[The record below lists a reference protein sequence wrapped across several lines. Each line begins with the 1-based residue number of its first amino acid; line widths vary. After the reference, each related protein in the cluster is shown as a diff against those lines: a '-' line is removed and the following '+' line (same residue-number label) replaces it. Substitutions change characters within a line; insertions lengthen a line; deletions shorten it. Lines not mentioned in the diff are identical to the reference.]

1 MMTIPHLNVRT
12 SYSLLSSL
20 ITFDKYFNYAM
31 TTNLSSLAICDNNMF
46 GVYEFHQLCQKN
58 KIKPII
64 GLNVIIFLNDIPYN
78 MNLFA
83 RNQNGYFNLVEISS
97 LIMIN
102 AEHKQN
108 LTLEEISKFLTTD
121 VKIIINYTT
130 DNYQPELYQ
139 TLRKILKVGTDLYLG
154 INNGN
159 LSLLE
164 SLQGLV
170 ANEQIIWNNK
180 VQYFTSEDF
189 TAYKVVDT
197 IKTQTLFKESKMK
210 DLYGWVSPPPL
221 YQQYFDNIKTFI
233 TTIDV
238 FPLHKGTIFDNLLR
252 YPIPEGQ
259 TAQQFLQE
267 ICQTALKQKK
277 INGSKTT
284 YLQRL
289 TYELTVINKMGF
301 NDYFLIVWDYVR
313 YAKQQNIFVGPGRG
327 SAAGSLV
334 SYLLNIT
341 TIDPITY
348 NLLFER
354 FLNPERKSL
363 PDIDIDFEDDK
374 REMVVEYLFEKY
386 GSEHVAHII
395 TFQTIGMKMAIR
407 DICRI
412 FDIAIEEA
420 DKMSKAVP
428 LEYNYHYEEAINANP
443 LFEIYQKK
451 YPQVFLHLKKI
462 IGLPRQ
468 TGTHAAGVVL
478 TQQRLQTIIPIKEG
492 YNGIYQ
498 TQYSM
503 NYLEE
508 LGILK
513 MDLLGLRNLTILHD
527 VIDNIYQE
535 TKVKLDVDTL
545 PLNDQKTYQL
555 LAQGDTK
562 GIFQLESPGMTKVL
576 VDMVPD
582 QLEDIVATSS
592 LYRPGP
598 QDNIPL
604 FIKRKKNLAKVTYI
618 DERLAEILAPTYG
631 IIVYQEQVMLIAQKV
646 ANFSLAKADVLRRAM
661 GKKDASI
668 MSQMKTEFIEEAV
681 KNHYVEKI
689 AQEIWELIYKF
700 AAYGFNRSH
709 AVAYSL
715 LGYQMAYLKAN
726 YPSQFLASLL
736 THVIG
741 DEHKT
746 NDYIALAKKNHLTI
760 VPPNI
765 NVPYRQYHTI
775 DNQICIPLLII
786 KQIGFAFFNKI
797 AQEYQT
803 NGMFMDLYDLFIRL
817 YKKGLNR
824 KTYEALCFSGA
835 LDVFKL
841 NRITLF
847 NNYHQILTYIEL
859 IKTQEENE
867 NLIVDF
873 SLAEK
878 PELVIEPN
886 DEVICLEK
894 EYEFLGFYLSNHPLK
909 YIREKAGYQDKTTLI
924 SNLRLSLGSA
934 NILVLVKRVKV
945 ITDKNNNKMAF
956 LDCYDESGEI
966 SITAFAGIYKDY
978 ANLLKTN
985 NVLLL
990 NIKLGTYNN
999 KINGIINRI
1008 KFISGEQE

>member
-1 MMTIPHLNVRT
+1 MIPHLNVRT

-20 ITFDKYFNYAM
+20 ITFDKYFNYA
-31 TTNLSSLAICDNNMF
+31 TKNGLSTLAICDSNMF
-46 GVYEFHQLCQKN
+46 GVYEFHQLAQKN
-58 KIKPII
+58 NIKPII
-64 GLNVIIFLNDIPYN
+64 GLNVTILFNNEPYN
-78 MNLFA
+78 LNLFA
-83 RNQNGYFNLVEISS
+83 RNQKGYFNLVEISS

-102 AEHKQN
+102 AEHKTT
-108 LTLEEISKFLTTD
+108 LTFDDLSKFLTTGL
-121 VKIIINYTT
+121 KIIINYSAE
-130 DNYQPELYQ
+130 NYQSTVFQ
-139 TLRKILKVGTDLYLG
+139 TLKDNLVNPKDLFLG

-159 LSLLE
+159 VTLLD
-164 SLQGLV
+164 SFLGLGPE
-170 ANEQIIWNNK
+170 EQIIWNNK
-180 VQYFTSEDF
+180 VQYFTSDDF

-197 IKTQTLFKESKMK
+197 IKTQTLFKESKLY
-210 DLYGWVSPPPL
+210 DLYAWVAPPSR
-221 YQQYFDNIKTFI
+221 YDQYFENIKQFI
-233 TTIDV
+233 TDIEI
-238 FPLHKGTIFDNLLR
+238 FPLNKGTIFDNLLQ
-252 YPIPEGQ
+252 YPIPDGE
-259 TAQQFLQE
+259 TAQQFLAE
-267 ICQTALKQKK
+267 ICQTALKAKK
-277 INGSKTT
+277 LNG
-284 YLQRL
+284 LQGKYEARL
-289 TYELTVINKMGF
+289 SYELDVINKMGF

-313 YAKQQNIFVGPGRG
+313 YAKQQNVFVGPGRG

-334 SYLLNIT
+334 SYLLDIT
-341 TIDPITY
+341 TIDPIAY

-363 PDIDIDFEDDK
+363 PDIDIDFQDDK
-374 REMVVEYLFEKY
+374 REMIVEYLFEKY
-386 GSEHVAHII
+386 GSDHVAHIV

-412 FDIAIEEA
+412 FDIAIDEA

-428 LEYNYHYEEAINANP
+428 LEYNYHYEQAISSNP
-443 LFEIYQKK
+443 VFEIYQKK

-478 TQQRLQTIIPIKEG
+478 TQQRLQEIIPVKEG

-527 VIDNIYQE
+527 VVDNIYQE
-535 TKVKLDVDTL
+535 TKIKLDVNKL
-545 PLNDQKTYQL
+545 PLNDQKTYHL

-604 FIKRKKNLAKVTYI
+604 FIQRKKHLTKVTYI
-618 DERLAEILAPTYG
+618 DDRLTEILAPTYG

-646 ANFSLAKADVLRRAM
+646 ANFTLAKADVLRRAM

-668 MSQMKTEFIEEAV
+668 MGQMKTEFIKEAI
-681 KNHYVEKI
+681 KNHYVEKT
-689 AQEIWELIYKF
+689 AHEIWELIYKF

-736 THVIG
+736 TNVIG

-765 NVPYRQYHTI
+765 NAPYRQYHTI
-775 DNQICIPLLII
+775 DNQICVPLLII
-786 KQIGFAFFNKI
+786 KQIGFAFFKKI
-797 AQEYQT
+797 ASEYQE
-803 NGMFMDLYDLFIRL
+803 NGPFVDLYDLFIRL

-835 LDVFKL
+835 LDLFKM

-847 NNYHQILTYIEL
+847 NNYQRIITYIEL

-867 NLIVDF
+867 NLVVDF

-878 PELVIEPN
+878 PELVIEPD
-886 DEVICLEK
+886 DEVLALEK

-909 YIREKAGYQDKTTLI
+909 YIREKEGYQLKTTLI
-924 SNLRLSLGSA
+924 SNLRLNLGST
-934 NILVLVKRVKV
+934 NVLVLVKRLKV
-945 ITDKNNNKMAF
+945 IIDKNNNKMAF

-978 ANLLKTN
+978 ANLLKVN
-985 NVLLL
+985 NILLL

>member
-1 MMTIPHLNVRT
+1 MTIPHLNVRT

-20 ITFDKYFNYAM
+20 ITFDKYFNHAI
-31 TTNLSSLAICDNNMF
+31 TTGLTSLAICDSNMF
-46 GVYEFHQLCQKN
+46 GIYEFHQLCQKN

-64 GLNVIIFLNDIPYN
+64 GLNVTILFNDVNYN

-83 RNQNGYFNLVEISS
+83 RNQRGYFNLVEISS
-97 LIMIN
+97 ITMIN
-102 AEHKQN
+102 AEHKKL
-108 LTLEEISKFLTTD
+108 LTLDEIKKFLTAD
-121 VKIIINYTT
+121 VKIIINYTK
-130 DNYQPELYQ
+130 DNYQPSLYKMLQ
-139 TLRKILKVGTDLYLG
+139 SIFKQETDLYVG
-154 INNGN
+154 INNDN
-159 LSLLE
+159 LSLLASFKTLLAE
-164 SLQGLV
+164 
-170 ANEQIIWNNK
+170 EQIIWNNK

-189 TAYKVVDT
+189 TAYKVIDT
-197 IKTQTLFKESKMK
+197 IKKHILFKESKLQ
-210 DLYGWVSPPPL
+210 DLYGWMVPL
-221 YQQYFDNIKTFI
+221 NPYHQYFDNINFFI
-233 TTIDV
+233 ATIDV
-238 FPLHKGTIFDNLLR
+238 FPLNKGTIFDNLLH
-252 YPIPEGQ
+252 YPTQYNQ
-259 TAQQFLQE
+259 TSQQFLRE
-267 ICQTALKQKK
+267 ICETSFAQKNITKLKA
-277 INGSKTT
+277 T
-284 YLQRL
+284 YLERL
-289 TYELTVINKMGF
+289 NYELTVINKMGF

-313 YAKQQNIFVGPGRG
+313 YAKEQNIFVGPGRG

-334 SYLLNIT
+334 SYLLDIT
-341 TIDPITY
+341 IIDPITY

-354 FLNPERKSL
+354 FLNSERKSL

-374 REMVVEYLFEKY
+374 REMVIEYLFEKY
-386 GSEHVAHII
+386 GSEHIAHII
-395 TFQTIGMKMAIR
+395 TFQTIGMKRAIR

-428 LEYNYHYEEAINANP
+428 LEFNYHYEQAISANP
-443 LFEIYQKK
+443 VFEIYQKK
-451 YPQVFLHLKKI
+451 YPQVFLYLKKI

-468 TGTHAAGVVL
+468 TGIHAAGIVL
-478 TQQRLQTIIPIKEG
+478 TQQRLQTIIPVKEG
-492 YNGIYQ
+492 YSGIYQ

-503 NYLEE
+503 NCLEE

-527 VIDNIYQE
+527 VVNNIYRE
-535 TKVKLDVDTL
+535 TKVKLDVNTL
-545 PLNDQKTYQL
+545 LLNDQKTYQL

-562 GIFQLESPGMTKVL
+562 GVFQLESPGMTKVL
-576 VDMVPD
+576 VDMVPN

-604 FIKRKKNLAKVTYI
+604 FIKRKKHLAKVTYI

-646 ANFSLAKADVLRRAM
+646 ANFSLTKADVLRSAT
-661 GKKDASI
+661 GKKDATI
-668 MSQMKTEFIEEAV
+668 MSQMKTEFIKGAV

-726 YPSQFLASLL
+726 YPSQFLTSLL
-736 THVIG
+736 TNVIG

-746 NDYIALAKKNHLTI
+746 NDYINLAKKNHLTI
-760 VPPNI
+760 IPPNI
-765 NVPYRQYHTI
+765 NTPYHKYHTV
-775 DNQICIPLLII
+775 DNQICVPLLII
-786 KQIGFAFFNKI
+786 KQIGFVFFNKI

-803 NGMFMDLYDLFIRL
+803 NGLFTDLYDLFIRL
-817 YKKGLNR
+817 YKKGLNH

-847 NNYHQILTYIEL
+847 NNYQRIITYIEL
-859 IKTQEENE
+859 IKIKEENE
-867 NLIVDF
+867 NLVIDF
-873 SLAEK
+873 LLAEK
-878 PELVIEPN
+878 PELVIEPD
-886 DEVICLEK
+886 DEVVCLKK
-894 EYEFLGFYLSNHPLK
+894 EYEFLRFYLSNHPLK
-909 YIREKAGYQDKTTLI
+909 YLREKEGYKYKITLI
-924 SNLRLSLGSA
+924 SNLRLTLVST
-934 NILVLVKRVKV
+934 NVLVLVKRVKT
-945 ITDKNNNKMAF
+945 IMDKNNNKMA
-956 LDCYDESGEI
+956 LLCCCDESSEI
-966 SITAFAGIYKDY
+966 SITAFAGIYNNY
-978 ANLLKTN
+978 ANLLKVN

-990 NIKLGTYNN
+990 NIRLETYNN

-1008 KFISGEQE
+1008 KFISREQ

>member
-1 MMTIPHLNVRT
+1 MMIPHLNVRT

-20 ITFDKYFNYAM
+20 ITFDKYFNYATM
-31 TTNLSSLAICDNNMF
+31 NGFSTLAICDSNMF
-46 GVYEFHQLCQKN
+46 GVYEFHRLAKKN
-58 KIKPII
+58 NIKPII
-64 GLNVIIFLNDIPYN
+64 GLNVTMLFDDESYN
-78 MNLFA
+78 INLFA
-83 RNQNGYFNLVEISS
+83 RNQKGYFNLVEISS

-102 AEHKQN
+102 AEHKTT
-108 LTLEEISKFLTTD
+108 LTFDDLSKFLTTD
-121 VKIIINYTT
+121 LKIIINYTV
-130 DNYQPELYQ
+130 DNYQPKVFQ
-139 TLRKILKVGTDLYLG
+139 TLKNNLVKINDLFLG
-154 INNGN
+154 VNNGN
-159 LSLLE
+159 AVLLDRFLSL
-164 SLQGLV
+164 G
-170 ANEQIIWNNK
+170 AAKQIIWNNK
-180 VQYFTSEDF
+180 VQYFTSDDF

-197 IKTQTLFKESKMK
+197 IKTQTLFKESKLN
-210 DLYGWVSPPPL
+210 DLYGWVAPPSR
-221 YQQYFDNIKTFI
+221 YEEYFENIKQFI
-233 TTIDV
+233 TDIEI
-238 FPLHKGTIFDNLLR
+238 FPLNKGTIFDNLLQ
-252 YPIPEGQ
+252 YPLPNGE
-259 TAQQFLQE
+259 TAQQFLAE
-267 ICQTALKQKK
+267 ICQTTLKAKK
-277 INGSKTT
+277 LNGFHGK
-284 YLQRL
+284 YEARL
-289 TYELTVINKMGF
+289 SYELDVIDKMGF

-313 YAKQQNIFVGPGRG
+313 YAKQQNVFVGPGRG

-334 SYLLNIT
+334 SYLLDIT
-341 TIDPITY
+341 TIDPIAY

-363 PDIDIDFEDDK
+363 PDIDIDFQDDK
-374 REMVVEYLFEKY
+374 REMIVEYLFEKY
-386 GSEHVAHII
+386 GRDHVAHIV
-395 TFQTIGMKMAIR
+395 TFQTIGMKIAIR

-420 DKMSKAVP
+420 DKMSRAVP
-428 LEYNYHYEEAINANP
+428 LEYNYHYEQAIGSNP
-443 LFEIYQKK
+443 VFEIYQKK
-451 YPQVFLHLKKI
+451 YPRVFLHLQKI

-478 TQQRLQTIIPIKEG
+478 TQQRLQEIIPVKEG

-513 MDLLGLRNLTILHD
+513 MDLLGLRNLTILHN
-527 VIDNIYQE
+527 VVDNIYQE
-535 TKVKLDVDTL
+535 AKVKLDVNKL
-545 PLNDQKTYQL
+545 PLNDQKTYHL

-604 FIKRKKNLAKVTYI
+604 FIQRKKNLTKVTYI
-618 DERLAEILAPTYG
+618 DDRLTEILAPTYG

-668 MSQMKTEFIEEAV
+668 MAQMKTEFIKEAI
-681 KNHYVEKI
+681 KNHYVEKT

-736 THVIG
+736 TNVIG

-746 NDYIALAKKNHLTI
+746 NDYISLAKKNHLTI

-765 NVPYRQYHTI
+765 NAPYRQYHTV
-775 DNQICIPLLII
+775 DNQICVPLLII
-786 KQIGFAFFNKI
+786 KQIGFAFFKKI
-797 AQEYQT
+797 ASEYQS
-803 NGMFMDLYDLFIRL
+803 NGPFGDLYDLFIRL

-835 LDVFKL
+835 LDLFKM
-841 NRITLF
+841 NRVTLF
-847 NNYHQILTYIEL
+847 NNYQRIITYIEL

-867 NLIVDF
+867 NLVVDF

-878 PELVIEPN
+878 PELVMEPD

-909 YIREKAGYQDKTTLI
+909 YIREKEGYQAKTTLI
-924 SNLRLSLGSA
+924 SNLRLSLGST
-934 NILVLVKRVKV
+934 NVLVLVKRSKV

-966 SITAFAGIYKDY
+966 SITTFAGIYKYY
-978 ANLLKTN
+978 ANLLKVN

-1008 KFISGEQE
+1008 KFISGEKE

>member
-1 MMTIPHLNVRT
+1 MMTTPYLNVRT

-20 ITFDKYFNYAM
+20 ITFDKYFNHAM
-31 TTNLSSLAICDNNMF
+31 TTGLTSLAICDSNMF
-46 GVYEFHQLCQKN
+46 GIYEFHQLCQKN
-58 KIKPII
+58 KIKPIV
-64 GLNVIIFLNDIPYN
+64 GLNVTILFNDVTYN

-83 RNQNGYFNLVEISS
+83 RNQQGYFNLVEISS
-97 LIMIN
+97 IMMIN
-102 AEHKQN
+102 AEHKKL
-108 LTLEEISKFLTTD
+108 LTLDEIKQFLTAD

-130 DNYQPELYQ
+130 DNYQRALYQ
-139 TLRKILKVGTDLYLG
+139 TLQSILKQETDLYVG
-154 INNGN
+154 INNDN
-159 LSLLE
+159 LSLLT
-164 SLQGLV
+164 SFQTLL
-170 ANEQIIWNNK
+170 AAEQIIWNNK

-197 IKTQTLFKESKMK
+197 IKTQTLFKESKLQ
-210 DLYGWVSPPPL
+210 DFYGWVAPSNL
-221 YQQYFDNIKTFI
+221 YHQYFDNINSFI
-233 TTIDV
+233 ATIDF
-238 FPLHKGTIFDNLLR
+238 FPLHKGTIFDNLLH
-252 YPIPEGQ
+252 YPIPDNQ
-259 TAQQFLQE
+259 SAQQFLRE
-267 ICQTALKQKK
+267 ICETALAQKK
-277 INGSKTT
+277 ITKLKAT
-284 YLQRL
+284 YLERL
-289 TYELTVINKMGF
+289 NYELTVINKMGF

-313 YAKQQNIFVGPGRG
+313 YAKEQNIFVGPGRG

-334 SYLLNIT
+334 SYLLDIT

-395 TFQTIGMKMAIR
+395 TFQTIGVKMAIR

-428 LEYNYHYEEAINANP
+428 LEFNYHYEQGISANP

-527 VIDNIYQE
+527 VVNNIYQE
-535 TKVKLDVDTL
+535 TKVKLDVNTL

-576 VDMVPD
+576 IDMVPD

-604 FIKRKKNLAKVTYI
+604 FIKRKKKLAKVTYI

-646 ANFSLAKADVLRRAM
+646 ANFSLTKADVFRRAM
-661 GKKDASI
+661 GKKDATI
-668 MSQMKTEFIEEAV
+668 MSQIKTEFIEEAV
-681 KNHYVEKI
+681 KNHYVEKT

-741 DEHKT
+741 DENKT
-746 NDYIALAKKNHLTI
+746 HDYINLAKKNHLTI

-765 NVPYRQYHTI
+765 NAPYRQYYTV
-775 DNQICIPLLII
+775 DNQICVPLLII

-803 NGMFMDLYDLFIRL
+803 NGLFTDLYDLFIRL

-835 LDVFKL
+835 LDFFKL
-841 NRITLF
+841 NRITVF
-847 NNYHQILTYIEL
+847 NNYQRILTYIEL

-867 NLIVDF
+867 NLVVDF

-878 PELVIEPN
+878 PELVIEPD
-886 DEVICLEK
+886 DEVVCLEK

-909 YIREKAGYQDKTTLI
+909 YLREKEGYQDKITLI
-924 SNLRLSLGSA
+924 SNLRLTLGLT
-934 NILVLVKRVKV
+934 NVLVLVKRVKT

-978 ANLLKTN
+978 ANLLKVN

-990 NIKLGTYNN
+990 NIRLGTYNN

-1008 KFISGEQE
+1008 KFISGKQE